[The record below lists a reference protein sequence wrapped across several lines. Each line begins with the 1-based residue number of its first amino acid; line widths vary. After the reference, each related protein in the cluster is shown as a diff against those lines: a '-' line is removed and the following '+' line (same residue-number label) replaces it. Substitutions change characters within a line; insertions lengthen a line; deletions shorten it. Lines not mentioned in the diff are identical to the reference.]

1 MVVFSSSKN
10 GGNYGGHLLPGLTP
24 GVLIVLCEKIQ
35 NTRSNSSK
43 TILPSLK
50 ITKNHIEITK
60 KTQQAIQ
67 LHASITTDYL
77 LNSEIPV
84 SVLISVTVI
93 SCETPM
99 FSANLK

>member
-24 GVLIVLCEKIQ
+24 GVLIVSCEKIQ

-60 KTQQAIQ
+60 KNT
-67 LHASITTDYL
+67 AS
-77 LNSEIPV
+77 NSAACQYYNRLSSE
-84 SVLISVTVI
+84 
-93 SCETPM
+93 
-99 FSANLK
+99 